1 MKKIFLLTAIFS
13 AAAVYGQNSR
23 LIDAKPLPQRAK
35 AMIFIYLDGGSS
47 HLDTFDPKPEAGK
60 DYTGKYR
67 EPIKTNVEGIVIGEK
82 LVRLSKIA
90 DKYAIIRGMTHG
102 NSAHESA
109 HYIMQTGDL
118 SGEAI
123 VYPSYCSMISYL
135 KEEDYKGSLFPY
147 ITLVES
153 STRFNE
159 AGFLPP
165 MYKTFDTGGKPEE
178 RNFNVEGIINKSIPD
193 KELEIRRSLLELVQN
208 DRIEQNA
215 DVSRMHTFREKA
227 YEVILGEERNVFDL
241 STESD
246 TLRRRYGMTRFGQSC
261 LVARRL
267 VEKGVPIVQ
276 IRFTG
281 WDTHKEHFARMDERL
296 ATLDDG
302 LSSLLIDLDRVGLL
316 ESTIVI
322 CGGEF
327 GRTPKVA
334 NEPPWNGGRGH
345 FGDAFS
351 YLVAGGGIQ
360 GGQVTGKSD
369 EKGEKV
375 VERPVYPADFVGTI
389 YTLWGIDP
397 TAKINHPL
405 HGPIPLLPQPRE
417 AGKSAGILIELIKK
431 P

>member
-1 MKKIFLLTAIFS
+1 MKKIFLWAAIFATAS
-13 AAAVYGQNSR
+13 VYGQNSR
-23 LIDAKPLPQRAK
+23 LIDAKTLPQRAT

-47 HLDTFDPKPEAGK
+47 HLDTFDPKPEAGR

-67 EPIKTNVEGIVIGEK
+67 DPIQTNVPGIVIGEK
-82 LVRLSKIA
+82 LVKLAKIA
-90 DKYAIIRGMTHG
+90 DKYAIIRSMTHG
-102 NSAHESA
+102 NNAHESA

-118 SGEAI
+118 SGGTI

-135 KEEDYKGSLFPY
+135 KEDDYKGSLFPY

-165 MYKTFDTGGKPEE
+165 TYKTFDTGGRPEDS
-178 RNFNVEGIINKSIPD
+178 NFNVEGIINKSIPD
-193 KELEIRRSLLELVQN
+193 RELEMKRTLLNLVQS
-208 DRIEQNA
+208 DRIEQNV
-215 DVSRMHTFREKA
+215 DVSQLHAFQDKA
-227 YEVILGEERNVFDL
+227 YGVILGDERNVFDL
-241 STESD
+241 STVNSSI
-246 TLRRRYGMTRFGQSC
+246 RQRYGMNRFGQSC
-261 LVARRL
+261 LVALRL

-276 IRFTG
+276 VRFTG
-281 WDTHKEHFARMDERL
+281 WDTHKEHFARMDDRL
-296 ATLDDG
+296 ESLDSG
-302 LSSLLIDLDRVGLL
+302 LSSLLIDLDREGLL
-316 ESTIVI
+316 KSTIVI

-345 FGDAFS
+345 YGPVFS

-360 GGQVTGKSD
+360 GGKVIGKSD

-375 VERPVYPADFVGTI
+375 AERPVYPADFVGTI

-397 TAKINHPL
+397 AAKINHPL
-405 HGPIPLLPQPRE
+405 YGPIPLLPKPKE
-417 AGKSAGILIELIKK
+417 AEKSAGILTELIN
-431 P
+431 